1 MAKNKRKNR
10 RLKPQAGTAAGGQQ
24 VFYILAGLL
33 AAITGFAV
41 VAIILSVT
49 NQQPGGEVAQQQTG
63 TPAEP
68 GKGGMS
74 KLIRVSPPRPLGTV
88 AFEDAE
94 GHSHSLGE
102 WKGKVVLVNLWA
114 TWCAPCKEEMPSLS
128 RLQSKLGGPD
138 FAVVA
143 VSLDRGGIE
152 RPAKF
157 LKDTAPSLQ
166 LYLDKT
172 GRLMQALRAP
182 GLPVSVLV
190 DREGREIARLA
201 GAAPWDGP
209 DAESVI
215 RAAMS
220 GKNGA

>member
-1 MAKNKRKNR
+1 MAKDKRKNKR
-10 RLKPQAGTAAGGQQ
+10 LKPRAGKAAGGQQ
-24 VFYILAGLL
+24 VLYILAGLL
-33 AAITGFAV
+33 AAITGFVV
-41 VAIILSVT
+41 VAIIIGVT
-49 NQQPGGEVAQQQTG
+49 EGPPGGDVAQPQTG
-63 TPAEP
+63 TPAAT
-68 GKGGMS
+68 GKGGVS
-74 KLIRVSPPRPLGTV
+74 KLVRVSPPRPLGTV
-88 AFEDAE
+88 AFEDA
-94 GHSHSLGE
+94 GRRPHSLSE

-114 TWCAPCKEEMPSLS
+114 TWCAPCKEEMPSLN

-143 VSLDRGGIE
+143 VSLDRGGTE

-157 LKDTAPSLQ
+157 LKDAAPSLQ

-172 GRLMQALRAP
+172 GRLMKTLRAP

-209 DAESVI
+209 DAEAVI
-215 RAAMS
+215 RAAIAGKS
-220 GKNGA
+220 GG